1 MLQFNRNE
9 HELRSNYVCKRAI
22 VFFLLVPII
31 FDVQFIRYST
41 SVCLTKEN
49 FFVIYFRFSFYLNC
63 GSLNPIAQ
71 FEAINLL
78 EWDKIKL
85 RVKKINFMVGSQNNL
100 SIKEKQCVA

>member
-41 SVCLTKEN
+41 SVYLTKFKDCRN

-85 RVKKINFMVGSQNNL
+85 RVKKINFMVGSQN
-100 SIKEKQCVA
+100 